1 MYMNRVLSEVDPE
14 VAGILDGEMDRQ
26 QHCLVMIP
34 SENYASKAVLQT
46 QGCIMT
52 NKYAEGYP
60 GKRFYNGC
68 EYMDA
73 VESLAI
79 KRGKELFGADHI
91 NVQCHTGTQANMA
104 AYYALLEDGDT
115 ILAMNLSH
123 GGHLS
128 HGRRLN
134 FSGKYYNAVF
144 YDVDKE
150 TERIDLD
157 HVLDMA
163 RKHNPRL
170 IVVGASA
177 YPRILNFEDWRWIAN
192 EVNAYLMADIAHIV
206 GLVIGGMHPDPVP
219 YCDIITSTTHKTLR
233 GPRGAMILCRE
244 EYADRVDRA
253 VFPGVQAGPLM
264 HVIAAKAVSFKEAS
278 EERFTKYQEQ
288 IVKNAKALADTFIK
302 EGFRLVSGGTD
313 NHLML
318 VDLTNKDITG
328 KQAADMLEEAG
339 IIINKN
345 LIPFDTKPPS
355 QCSGI
360 RPGTPALTAR
370 GMGEPE
376 METIGKMYGR
386 VLSNPDDSQIRAQVR
401 AEVKAL
407 CQKFPVYE
415 DLELWQ

>member
-1 MYMNRVLSEVDPE
+1 MNRLLSEIDPE
-14 VAGILDGEMDRQ
+14 VANILDAELDRQ
-26 QHCLVMIP
+26 KHCLVMIP

-68 EYMDA
+68 QQMDA

-79 KRGKELFGADHI
+79 ERGKRLFGADHI
-91 NVQCHTGTQANMA
+91 NVQPHTGTQANMA
-104 AYYALLEDGDT
+104 AYYALLEEGDT

-144 YDVDKE
+144 YDVDEE

-163 RKHNPRL
+163 KKHRPRL
-170 IVVGASA
+170 IIVGASA
-177 YPRILNFEDWRWIAN
+177 YPRTLNFKDWRGIAN

-206 GLVIGGMHPDPVP
+206 GLVIGGVHPHPVP

-233 GPRGAMILCRE
+233 GPRGAIIMCRE
-244 EYADRVDRA
+244 EFADRVDRA

-264 HVIAAKAVSFKEAS
+264 HIIAAKAVSFKEAL
-278 EERFTKYQEQ
+278 EPRFTAYQEQ
-288 IVKNAKALADTFIK
+288 IVKNAKALAEALIK

-318 VDLTNKDITG
+318 IDLANKGITG
-328 KQAADMLEEAG
+328 KKAADILEESG

-345 LIPFDTKPPS
+345 LIPFDTLPPS

-376 METIGKMYGR
+376 MEIIGKMYGK
-386 VLSNPDDSQIRAQVR
+386 VLGNPDDRQVRAQVCE
-401 AEVKAL
+401 EVKAL
-407 CQKFPVYE
+407 CQRFPVYE
-415 DLELWQ
+415 DLDLWQ